1 MACLSINATN
11 CLTAVC
17 RCTRKWCMQLYR
29 ISMICYFSIYTCLIW
44 ILIQFYTCSDISSMD
59 ILIKDE
65 NDNLPTWYW
74 ILNLHKNPYRERYI
88 IGSST
93 NSTTKKHLFITR
105 TEILFAVK
113 SRLQLYCD
121 KVRYLRFNYYS
132 HRCSNQMWIVK
143 NYQDFLDSLNLVL
156 FSKILFTQTFDFSK
170 FYTTSHHT
178 NVKTR

>member
-1 MACLSINATN
+1 MACFSINATN

-29 ISMICYFSIYTCLIW
+29 INMICYFSIIICLIW

-65 NDNLPTWYW
+65 NDNLPTLYW

-88 IGSST
+88 IGSSN

-105 TEILFAVK
+105 TEIVFAVK

-121 KVRYLRFNYYS
+121 KVRYL
-132 HRCSNQMWIVK
+132 
-143 NYQDFLDSLNLVL
+143 
-156 FSKILFTQTFDFSK
+156 LFT
-170 FYTTSHHT
+170 
-178 NVKTR
+178 

>member
-1 MACLSINATN
+1 
-11 CLTAVC
+11 
-17 RCTRKWCMQLYR
+17 
-29 ISMICYFSIYTCLIW
+29 
-44 ILIQFYTCSDISSMD
+44 MD

-65 NDNLPTWYW
+65 NVNLPTLYW

-121 KVRYLRFNYYS
+121 KSDIY
-132 HRCSNQMWIVK
+132 
-143 NYQDFLDSLNLVL
+143 VL
-156 FSKILFTQTFDFSK
+156 ITIHIGAAIKCG
-170 FYTTSHHT
+170 
-178 NVKTR
+178 